1 MTAVGA
7 LLYTGAAISRLP
19 ENRLKGIM
27 VTSNP
32 FSSMFGRSPFQP
44 LLAHIVKT
52 NECADQLL
60 PFFEATLAN
69 DWDKAAELRENVTR
83 LEHDADTLKTELRL
97 NLPNTMFLPVSRSD
111 LLDLISVQDKI
122 ANKVR
127 DITGIMLGRK
137 MRVPDELAEPMRNYI
152 RTSIACVAQAR
163 QALEELKDLLESG
176 FGKNVSDVMQK
187 MIRELHTLEHQADD
201 QQITIRRQLFVLES
215 QLPPVDVIFLYKII
229 EWVGELSDRA
239 ERVGSRL
246 QILTAR

>member
-1 MTAVGA
+1 
-7 LLYTGAAISRLP
+7 
-19 ENRLKGIM
+19 M
-27 VTSNP
+27 VNSNP

-44 LLAHIVKT
+44 LLAHIVKA

-60 PFFEATLAN
+60 PFFEASLAG
-69 DWDKAAELRENVTR
+69 DWDRAAELRETITH
-83 LEHDADTLKTELRL
+83 LEHEADVLKTELRL

-137 MRVPDELAEPMRNYI
+137 MRIPDELAGLMRDYI
-152 RTSIACVAQAR
+152 VTSVACVAQAR
-163 QALEELKDLLESG
+163 QALEELKELLESG
-176 FGKNVSDVMQK
+176 FGRNVSDVMHN
-187 MIRELHTLEHQADD
+187 MIRELHNLEHQADS
-201 QQITIRRQLFVLES
+201 QQVAIRRQLFQLEG

-229 EWVGELSDRA
+229 EWVGEVSDRA

>member
-1 MTAVGA
+1 
-7 LLYTGAAISRLP
+7 
-19 ENRLKGIM
+19 M

-32 FSSMFGRSPFQP
+32 FSAMFGRSPFQP
-44 LLAHIVKT
+44 LLAHIVKA
-52 NECADQLL
+52 NECADLLL
-60 PFFEATLAN
+60 PFFEATLAG
-69 DWDKAAELRENVTR
+69 DWDAAAELREQVTQ
-83 LEHDADTLKTELRL
+83 LEHEADTLKTELRL
-97 NLPNTMFLPVSRSD
+97 NLPNSMFLPVSRSD

-137 MRVPDELAEPMRNYI
+137 MRVPDELADLMREYMA
-152 RTSIACVAQAR
+152 TSVACVAQAR

-176 FGKNVSDVMQK
+176 FGRNVSDVMQN
-187 MIRELHTLEHQADD
+187 MIRELHVLEHQADD
-201 QQITIRRQLFVLES
+201 QQVAIRRRLFELES

-229 EWVGELSDRA
+229 DWVGEVSDRA